1 MRSLKQSTS
10 SAFHTHFCDVYDGLR
25 LVYCRLRA
33 IATTV
38 YFFYCDV
45 YDGLFSVALSR
56 KLVLL
61 TRNHRDLGKVAG
73 LLIEDWTV

>member
-1 MRSLKQSTS
+1 M
-10 SAFHTHFCDVYDGLR
+10 
-25 LVYCRLRA
+25 RA

-38 YFFYCDV
+38 YFFTAISTTGY
-45 YDGLFSVALSR
+45 SAIALSR

-61 TRNHRDLGKVAG
+61 TRNHRDFSKIPG